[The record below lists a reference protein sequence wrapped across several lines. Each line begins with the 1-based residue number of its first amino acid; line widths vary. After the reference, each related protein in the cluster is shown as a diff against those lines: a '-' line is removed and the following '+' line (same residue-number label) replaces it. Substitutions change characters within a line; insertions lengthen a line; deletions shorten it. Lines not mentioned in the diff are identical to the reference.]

1 MTIVKCKPFKD
12 LESWNPCKKFRLLAD
27 RFGPLFDEMFP
38 FEKGSETHLSQ
49 WAPAIDIYESDDA
62 IKISA
67 ELPGIDKKDV
77 EITVENNVLTIKG
90 EKKIDT
96 EIKKECYYRCERCY
110 GTFTR
115 SFTLANYIDPENI
128 KAQFKNGILEITVPK
143 KEHAKPKEITIE

>member
-1 MTIVKCKPFKD
+1 MTIMKWKPFKD
-12 LESWNPCKKFRLLAD
+12 LESWNPFKEFQLLAN

-38 FEKGSETHLSQ
+38 YEKGSESWLSQ
-49 WAPAIDIYESDDA
+49 WVPAIDIYESDDA

-67 ELPGIDKKDV
+67 ELPGLDKKDV

-90 EKKIDT
+90 EKKLDK
-96 EIKKECYYRCERCY
+96 EIKKERYYRCERCY

-115 SFTLANYIDPENI
+115 SFTLADYVDPESI
-128 KAQFKNGILEITVPK
+128 KAQFKNGILEIAIPK